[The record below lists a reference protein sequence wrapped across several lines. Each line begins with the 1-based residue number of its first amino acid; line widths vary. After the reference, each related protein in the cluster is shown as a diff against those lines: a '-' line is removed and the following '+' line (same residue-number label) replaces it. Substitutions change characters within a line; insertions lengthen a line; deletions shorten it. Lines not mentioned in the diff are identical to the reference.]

1 MFDRLKSIF
10 GRPPVAS
17 ERDYAMPANVR
28 AYAIG
33 DIHGEAKLL
42 HALLD
47 RIVED
52 SATLPAAETHLIFL
66 GDYIDRGPDSKGV
79 VELLSRWSRADANC
93 HFLKGNHEDA
103 LLEIVA
109 GNEDDLPGWLR
120 FGGRQTLASYD
131 ISERAV
137 AMGGPFLRAEFAE
150 KVPAHHLE
158 FLTGLDMKVELGDY
172 LFVHA
177 GIRPDVAIDQQDDR
191 DLMWI
196 RREFL
201 NFAGLHPKM
210 IVHGHTIS
218 PEVELQHNRIGVD
231 TGAYASGK
239 LSAVV
244 LEGKER
250 RTLSTTESDRSRPAQ
265 LA

>member
-1 MFDRLKSIF
+1 MFDRLKSLF
-10 GRPPVAS
+10 GRTGRVQHRIYS
-17 ERDYAMPANVR
+17 LPADMRV
-28 AYAIG
+28 YAIG

-47 RIVED
+47 RIVADDE
-52 SATLPAAETHLIFL
+52 ALPAAETHLVFL
-66 GDYIDRGPDSKGV
+66 GDYIDRGPESRDV
-79 VELLSRWSRADANC
+79 VELLSRWSKAGSRC

-103 LLEIVA
+103 LLEIID

-120 FGGRQTLASYD
+120 FGGRETLASYG

-150 KVPAHHLE
+150 KVPTHHLE
-158 FLTGLDMKVELGDY
+158 FLNGLSLKVELGDY

-177 GIRPDVAIDQQDDR
+177 GIKPEVAIDQQDDR

-201 NFAGLHPKM
+201 SYTGHHPKM
-210 IVHGHTIS
+210 VVHGHTIS
-218 PEVELQHNRIGVD
+218 SDVELQPNRIGVD

-244 LEGKER
+244 LEGEQRRILSIER
-250 RTLSTTESDRSRPAQ
+250 NHGPSR
-265 LA
+265 